1 VENRCGLLDESPN
14 IAGQEPSPAFPLE
27 LLTFRCQCGFDIAPV
42 AEESPFP
49 RFQGFDLILGQH
61 AFELANR
68 VLRALLGDGLLHVL
82 LDRNT
87 LEEPAYHV
95 EDLVAAE
102 LLADALQLL
111 EQGLHD
117 TPFTRFAGNQI
128 EDNDG
133 VVLLL
138 VAVDSSHPLFQPGG
152 VPGYVPVQ
160 EPPGEL
166 KVDTLARGVGADHVK
181 STTLS
186 RFLAEELDLILS
198 LAELHPTVDLGNLT
212 REPES
217 LQSTNEILKGITM
230 LGEDDELFVAVLG
243 ILQHFAKFLK
253 LGLVPVGI
261 DTLRQFQKLFDPIPF
276 RDQFG
281 ERDGDDTAHDLLLG
295 DLVLLYPCLGRFLV
309 ARLLVQ
315 NILRVVEF
323 TLHLGELIDGDLPGL
338 NRFDQTF
345 ELSQSTLE

>member
-14 IAGQEPSPAFPLE
+14 IAGQEPSPALPLE
-27 LLTFRCQCGFDIAPV
+27 LHTFRCQCGFDIAPV

-49 RFQGFDLILGQH
+49 RFQGSDLILGQH

-68 VLRALLGDGLLHVL
+68 VFRALLADGLLHVL

-87 LEEPAYHV
+87 REEPAYHV

-102 LLADALQLL
+102 LLPDALQLH

-117 TPFTRFAGNQI
+117 PPFAGFARDQI

-133 VVLLL
+133 VMLLL
-138 VAVDSSHPLFQPGG
+138 VAVDSSHPLFQPSG

-160 EPPGEL
+160 KAPGEL

-181 STTLS
+181 STTVS

-198 LAELHPTVDLGNLT
+198 LAELHSAVDLGNLT
-212 REPES
+212 REAQS
-217 LQSTNEILKGITM
+217 LQSPNEVLKGITM
-230 LGEDDELFVAVLG
+230 LGEDNELFVAVLG
-243 ILQHFAKFLK
+243 VHQHFTKLLE

-276 RDQFG
+276 GNQFG
-281 ERDGDDTAHDLLLG
+281 ERDGDETAHYLLL
-295 DLVLLYPCLGRFLV
+295 
-309 ARLLVQ
+309 
-315 NILRVVEF
+315 
-323 TLHLGELIDGDLPGL
+323 
-338 NRFDQTF
+338 
-345 ELSQSTLE
+345 